1 MRISKCLF
9 YVIWLAKRG
18 ANECLTADGTSTNE
32 GLMCERDIKNMC
44 VLVCSNMQ
52 FLFSLF
58 VTHLDQTPINQ
69 LWPRPIL
76 IKSSKVNILLVQYCN
91 TTVYCT
97 PFSLFLFTVHWH
109 IYTKQL
115 LHSLCSWMYQ
125 TFVCTGDAPK
135 LTCTHIHL
143 SETHNH
149 DKYCDRVISKLLEIQ
164 PVLIERK
171 YSSVHMDI
179 RLIVL
184 CLNSLPTMTET
195 LG

>member
-1 MRISKCLF
+1 MRISKYLF
-9 YVIWLAKRG
+9 YVIKRG
-18 ANECLTADGTSTNE
+18 ANECVTADGTSTNE

-44 VLVCSNMQ
+44 VLVCSNMH

-76 IKSSKVNILLVQYCN
+76 IKSSKVNIMLVQYCN
-91 TTVYCT
+91 ITVYCT

-115 LHSLCSWMYQ
+115 LRSLCSWMWPERGFSAHIRFFLVWLFSWAFKCGPYQ
-125 TFVCTGDAPK
+125 
-135 LTCTHIHL
+135 HL
-143 SETHNH
+143 SEQMM
-149 DKYCDRVISKLLEIQ
+149 LLNWTSHGHPINRTI
-164 PVLIERK
+164 P
-171 YSSVHMDI
+171 
-179 RLIVL
+179 